1 MKLSKLFHIIV
12 IFIPATNH
20 VLSKLNY
27 KHNLSEFSFLL
38 KLLFKFKFVFL
49 LTLCIPRVF
58 FFCKAVFKENGK
70 NRHLVVE
77 ESKKEK

>member
-12 IFIPATNH
+12 IFIPAKNQ
-20 VLSKLNY
+20 VLSKPNY

-38 KLLFKFKFVFL
+38 KLLFKFKFVYL
-49 LTLCIPRVF
+49 LTLCIPRV

-77 ESKKEK
+77 ESK